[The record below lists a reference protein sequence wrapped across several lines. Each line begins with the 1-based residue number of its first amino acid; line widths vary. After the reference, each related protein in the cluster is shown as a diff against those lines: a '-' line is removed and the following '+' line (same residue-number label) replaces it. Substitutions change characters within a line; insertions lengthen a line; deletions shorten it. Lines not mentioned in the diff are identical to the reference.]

1 MSPETRQKVLD
12 AIAESLPAFFKINE
26 QEVYSP
32 KTIYNMLSQGTGP
45 EIVNIRG
52 QKYLEK
58 DSFLSWL
65 AGTENMKRGRKRLT
79 VCQKA
84 V

>member
-1 MSPETRQKVLD
+1 MTNAKEEVLK
-12 AIAESLPAFFKINE
+12 AIAESLPAFFRINE
-26 QEVYSP
+26 QKIYSP

-45 EIVNIRG
+45 QIVNLRG

-58 DSFLSWL
+58 TSFLSWL
-65 AGTENMKRGRKRLT
+65 AGTENLKRGRKRLA